1 MMTEIAKTYNPKAVE
16 KKWYGIWEQAGY
28 FTPSQDPQGEPFTIV
43 IPPPNVTDRLH
54 VGHALDNT
62 LQDVIIRMKRMQ
74 GYDTLWLPGTDHAG
88 IATQNVVE
96 RNLQKTEGKTRHDLG
111 RTDFVDKVWEWKEQY
126 GKGIIEQLKSIGAS
140 CDWSRERFTM
150 DEGCSRAVREVF
162 VRLYEKGLIYQGS
175 YIVNWCPHCL
185 TAISDDEVEHEE
197 RHGKLWHVRYPLEDG
212 SGHITVATTRPE
224 TILGDTGVAVNP
236 ADPRYSHLVGK
247 FAILPVLNRRIPIVA
262 DDFVDMEF
270 GTGAVKVTPAHDPN
284 DFDIGLR
291 HDLPQINVM
300 NQDGTMNAEAGP
312 FAGLDRYECRRQLLD
327 QLEALNLLVK
337 TLDHSLNIGTCYRCD
352 TTIEPIVSKQWFVR
366 MAPLTKPAIE
376 AVQSGAVRFVPD
388 RFAKTYMHWV
398 ENVRDWCI
406 SRQIWWGHT
415 LPVWYCACGE
425 IVVSVDTPES
435 CPHCGKM
442 ELKQETDVLD
452 TWFSSALWPFA
463 TLGWPEETADL
474 KRFFPTNVL
483 VTGYDIIYF
492 WVARM
497 IFMSLEFMGEVP
509 FSHVL
514 IHGLVRDSEGRKM
527 SKSLG
532 NGIDPMTVVEE
543 YGADTL
549 RFTLL
554 TGNTPGNDM
563 RFYTER
569 LESTRNFCNKI
580 YNASRFVLM
589 NLSGQDIRVNTL
601 PETLSLADRYILSRL
616 ANTALDVTRYMERY
630 DFGEAS
636 RLLYEFI
643 WNEFC
648 DWYIE
653 MAKVSLMEGGEK
665 KTEALHVLCFTLSRA
680 LELLHPFMPFIS
692 EELWQALPHTGETIT
707 LAPWPADLGDLK
719 DTACEEEMEHIMEA
733 VRGIRNVRA
742 EMGVPHSRRADI
754 YIVAE
759 ERSRRLYR
767 ESADYIRALAQ
778 GKQVYLVDEKAFAP
792 GQAVSVLAHQAEIQ
806 LPITDLVDMAAEA
819 ARLSKERERLEAEI
833 ARAEG
838 RLGNERFCAQAPV
851 EVVEQ
856 ERGKLADFRER
867 LSAVEKKIAE
877 LNA

>member
-1 MMTEIAKTYNPKAVE
+1 MTEIAKTYDPKAVE
-16 KKWYGIWEQAGY
+16 KKWYRIWEETGC
-28 FTPSQDPQGEPFTIV
+28 FTPPHEPKGEAFTIV

-62 LQDVIIRMKRMQ
+62 LQDVIIRLKRMQ

-96 RNLQKTEGKTRHDLG
+96 RNLLKTEGKSRHDLG
-111 RTDFVDKVWEWKEQY
+111 REAFVEKVWEWKEQY

-150 DEGCSRAVREVF
+150 DDGCSRAVREVF

-212 SGHITVATTRPE
+212 SGYITVATTRPE

-236 ADPRYSHLVGK
+236 SDLRYSELVGK
-247 FAILPVLNRRIPIVA
+247 HALLPVLNRRIPIVA
-262 DDFVDMEF
+262 DDYVDMEF

-284 DFDIGLR
+284 DFEIGQR
-291 HDLPQINVM
+291 HDLPQVNVM

-312 FAGLDRYECRRQLLD
+312 FEGLDRYECRRQLLE
-327 QLEALNLLVK
+327 QLESMGLLVK
-337 TLDHSLNIGTCYRCD
+337 VVDHSLNVGTCYRCD
-352 TTIEPIVSKQWFVR
+352 TTIEPIVSKQWFVK
-366 MAPLTKPAIE
+366 MAPLAGPAIE
-376 AVQSGAVRFVPD
+376 AVRSGKVRFVPE

-406 SRQIWWGHT
+406 SRQLWWGHT

-425 IVVSVDTPES
+425 IVVSVDTPEI

-442 ELKQETDVLD
+442 ELRQETDVLD

-483 VTGYDIIYF
+483 VTGYDIIFF

-514 IHGLVRDSEGRKM
+514 IHGLVRDAEGRKM

-532 NGIDPMTVVEE
+532 NGIDPMAVVEE

-580 YNASRFVLM
+580 YNASRFILM
-589 NLSGQDIRVNTL
+589 NLSGHNISPNTL

-616 ANTALDVTRYMERY
+616 SRTASDVTRYMERY

-636 RLLYEFI
+636 RLMYEFV

-653 MAKVSLMEGGEK
+653 MAKVSLQAAGERK
-665 KTEALHVLCFTLSRA
+665 AEVLQVLCFTLSRA

-692 EELWQALPHTGETIT
+692 EELWQALPHIGDSVTVV
-707 LAPWPADLGDLK
+707 AWPENLGCWDDPDSEQK
-719 DTACEEEMEHIMEA
+719 MEHVMEA
-733 VRGIRNVRA
+733 IRGIRNVRA
-742 EMGVPHSRRADI
+742 EMGVPHSRRAEI

-759 ERSRRLYR
+759 GRSKDLYLD
-767 ESADYIRALAQ
+767 SAEYIKALAQ
-778 GKQVYLVDEKAFAP
+778 GKDVHVVDEKAFGA
-792 GQAVSVLAHQAEIQ
+792 GQAVSVLAYQAEIQ
-806 LPITDLVDMAAEA
+806 LPITDLVDIAAET
-819 ARLSKERERLEAEI
+819 ARLGKEHERLQEEI
-833 ARAEG
+833 ARAEAK
-838 RLGNERFCAQAPV
+838 LGNDRFCAQAPPL
-851 EVVEQ
+851 VVEQ
-856 ERGKLADFRER
+856 ERAKLADYRER
-867 LSAVEKKIAE
+867 LEAVDKKLAE
-877 LNA
+877 LK

>member
-1 MMTEIAKTYNPKAVE
+1 MTEIAKTYDPQTVE
-16 KKWYGIWEQAGY
+16 KKWYRIWEDAGY
-28 FTPSQDPQGEPFTIV
+28 FTPPDTPTGEPFTIV

-62 LQDVIIRMKRMQ
+62 LQDVIIRQKRML

-96 RNLQKTEGKTRHDLG
+96 RNLQRTEGKSRHDLG
-111 RTDFVDKVWEWKEQY
+111 RAAFVEKVWGWKEQY

-197 RHGKLWHVRYPLEDG
+197 RHGKLWHVQYPLEDG
-212 SGHITVATTRPE
+212 EGYITVATTRPE

-236 ADPRYSHLVGK
+236 ADPRYSHLIGRH
-247 FAILPVLNRRIPIVA
+247 AILPVLNRRIPIVA

-270 GTGAVKVTPAHDPN
+270 GTGAVKVTPSHDPN
-284 DFDIGLR
+284 DFDIGQR
-291 HDLPQINVM
+291 HDLPQLNVM
-300 NQDGTMNAEAGP
+300 NPDGTMNDAAGP
-312 FAGLDRYECRRQLLD
+312 FVGLDRYECRRQLLE
-327 QLEALNLLVK
+327 QLQSMNLLVK
-337 TLDHSLNIGTCYRCD
+337 AVDHSLNVGTCYRCD

-366 MAPLTKPAIE
+366 MASLAQPAIE
-376 AVQSGAVRFVPD
+376 AVRSGRVRFVPD

-425 IVVSVDTPES
+425 IVVAVEIPHT
-435 CPHCGKM
+435 CPQCGKM
-442 ELKQETDVLD
+442 ELRQETDVLD

-463 TLGWPEETADL
+463 TLGWPEETSDL
-474 KRFFPTNVL
+474 KRFFPTAVL
-483 VTGYDIIYF
+483 VTAYDIIYF

-497 IFMSLEFMGEVP
+497 IFMSLEFTGEVP

-514 IHGLVRDSEGRKM
+514 IHGLVRDAEGRKM

-554 TGNTPGNDM
+554 TGNTPGSDM

-580 YNASRFVLM
+580 YNASRFILM
-589 NLSGQDIRVNTL
+589 NLAGEEIGPNIL
-601 PETLSLADRYILSRL
+601 PEALSLADRYILSRL
-616 ANTALDVTRYMERY
+616 AQTAYDVTRFMERY

-653 MAKVSLMEGGEK
+653 MAKVSLHSGGSK
-665 KTEALHVLCFTLSRA
+665 KTDALKVLCFTLSRT

-692 EELWQALPHTGETIT
+692 EELWQALPHVGNTIT
-707 LAPWPADLGDLK
+707 LAAWPEGLGCYK
-719 DTACEEEMEHIMEA
+719 DATAEENMQHVMEV

-742 EMGVPHSRRADI
+742 EMGVPHSRRSDI
-754 YIVAE
+754 YVVAQ
-759 ERSRRLYR
+759 ERTRDLYA
-767 ESADYIRALAQ
+767 ESLEYIRALAQ
-778 GKQVYLVDEKAFAP
+778 GKGIFLVNEKVFGA
-792 GQAVSVLAHQAEIQ
+792 GRAVSVLAHQAEIQ
-806 LPITDLVDMAAEA
+806 LPIADLVDIAAET
-819 ARLSKERERLEAEI
+819 ARLDKERERLQDEVT
-833 ARAEG
+833 RAEA
-838 RLGNERFCAQAPV
+838 RLGNERFCAQAPAA
-851 EVVEQ
+851 VVEQ
-856 ERGKLADFRER
+856 ERAKLADYRER
-867 LSAVEKKIAE
+867 MAAVDRKLAE
-877 LNA
+877 LNT

>member
-1 MMTEIAKTYNPKAVE
+1 MTEIAKTYDPKSVE
-16 KKWYGIWEQAGY
+16 KKWYRIWEEAGY
-28 FTPSQDPQGEPFTIV
+28 FTPPSEPKGEPFTIV

-62 LQDVIIRMKRMQ
+62 LQDVIIWLKRMQ

-96 RNLQKTEGKTRHDLG
+96 RNLQKTESRSRHDLG
-111 RTDFVDKVWEWKEQY
+111 REAFVEKVWEWKDQY
-126 GKGIIEQLKSIGAS
+126 GKGIIEQLKAIGAS

-212 SGHITVATTRPE
+212 SGYITVATTRPE

-236 ADPRYSHLVGK
+236 ADVRYSHLIGK
-247 FAILPVLNRRIPIVA
+247 YAVLPVLNRRIPIVA
-262 DDFVDMEF
+262 DDFVDVEF

-284 DFDIGLR
+284 DFDIGQR
-291 HDLPQINVM
+291 HDLPQVNVM
-300 NQDGTMNAEAGP
+300 NPDGTMNAEAGP
-312 FAGLDRYECRRQLLD
+312 YVGLDRYECRRQLLA
-327 QLEALNLLVK
+327 QLEADDLLVK
-337 TLDHSLNIGTCYRCD
+337 TVDHSLNVGTCYRCD
-352 TTIEPIVSKQWFVR
+352 TTIEPIVSKQWFVK
-366 MAPLTKPAIE
+366 MAPLAEPAIE
-376 AVQSGAVRFVPD
+376 AVRSGQVRFVPD

-442 ELKQETDVLD
+442 ELRQETDVLD

-463 TLGWPEETADL
+463 TLGWPEKTGDL
-474 KRFFPTNVL
+474 ERFFPTNVL

-514 IHGLVRDSEGRKM
+514 IHGLVRDAEGRKM

-532 NGIDPMTVVEE
+532 NGIDPMTVVDE

-580 YNASRFVLM
+580 YNASRFILM
-589 NLSGQDIRVNTL
+589 NLSDQDMAPNSL
-601 PETLSLADRYILSRL
+601 PATLSLADRYILSRL
-616 ANTALDVTRYMERY
+616 SRTASDVTRYMERY

-636 RLLYEFI
+636 RLMYEFI

-653 MAKVSLMEGGEK
+653 MAKVSLQAGGDRK
-665 KTEALHVLCFTLSRA
+665 RDAMQVLSFTLSRA

-692 EELWQALPHTGETIT
+692 EELWQALPHEGESITI
-707 LAPWPADLGDLK
+707 APWPDDLARWDDDEAEQK
-719 DTACEEEMEHIMEA
+719 MEHVMEA
-733 VRGIRNVRA
+733 VRGVRNIRA

-754 YIVAE
+754 HVVAE
-759 ERSRRLYR
+759 GRAQDLYT
-767 ESADYIRALAQ
+767 ECADYLRVLAQ
-778 GKQVYLVDEKAFAP
+778 GKNVHVMTEKTLRTN
-792 GQAVSVLAHQAEIQ
+792 QAVSVLAHQAEIM
-806 LPITDLVDMAAEA
+806 LPLTDLVDIAAET
-819 ARLSKERERLEAEI
+819 ARLTKERDRLQDEI
-833 ARAEG
+833 ARATA
-838 RLGNERFCAQAPV
+838 RLGNERFCAQAPAA
-851 EVVEQ
+851 VVEQ
-856 ERGKLADFRER
+856 ERAKLADYRER
-867 LSAVEKKIAE
+867 LEAVDRKLSE
-877 LNA
+877 LKE